1 MGMLE
6 WLRCFRVASY
16 DEGDFHVRMS
26 VVSRWTSCA
35 NAFSASAFSF
45 PIDHPQDKLH
55 GLASR

>member
-16 DEGDFHVRMS
+16 DEGDFHVWMS

-35 NAFSASAFSF
+35 DALSASAFSF
-45 PIDHPQDKLH
+45 PIAHPQDKLH
-55 GLASR
+55 G